1 LSRYEAS
8 NADSL
13 QPKETIMTA
22 IWNVRTAMSGL
33 LALSLLA
40 GVAGQAAAVEND
52 NDRST
57 HNAKEFYQKL
67 DRTRE

>member
-1 LSRYEAS
+1 M
-8 NADSL
+8 N
-13 QPKETIMTA
+13 T

-40 GVAGQAAAVEND
+40 GVASTAMAAEND

-57 HNAKEFYQKL
+57 YSAKQFYQKL
-67 DRTRE
+67 DQQGGSGGN

>member
-1 LSRYEAS
+1 
-8 NADSL
+8 
-13 QPKETIMTA
+13 MTA